1 MSDDRNDVLDGAVAP
16 AENPVLYGHAEAQA
30 FLAASYRSGKGH
42 HAILIEGPEGIG
54 KATLAFRF
62 ANHVLSHPE
71 PAEAPAQMADPDPN
85 AVTSRQIAAGSS
97 HNVLHLTR
105 PVDEK
110 TGKVK
115 SAITVDEV
123 RRAGRF
129 FAQTSGTGNWRIV
142 IIDPADDLNRN
153 AANAILKILEEPP
166 KRSLFLVLTHAPGRL
181 LPTIRSRCLPLTLK
195 PLGDADM
202 TKALS
207 HLGIELQGNVGARV
221 LNAAKGSVS
230 EALKLVN
237 YGGLEI
243 IDTFDR
249 ILATGDDAPAR
260 RDMHKLA
267 DALSAK
273 DSDTIFDFFTT
284 LVIRHV
290 TAMAR
295 TSGLSG
301 QIDAAERF
309 ARLSSAL
316 SERLT
321 VAAAY
326 NLDRKQTILSI
337 LDDLRNAGGAP
348 GAAGRGD

>member
-1 MSDDRNDVLDGAVAP
+1 MSDGRSDVLDGAIAP
-16 AENPVLYGHAEAQA
+16 SDNSALFGHEEAQA
-30 FLAASYRSGKGH
+30 FLAAGYRSGKGH

-62 ANHVLSHPE
+62 ANHILSHPE
-71 PAEAPAQMADPDPN
+71 PADAPAEMADPDPGS
-85 AVTSRQIAAGSS
+85 VVSRQIAAGSS

-166 KRSLFLVLTHAPGRL
+166 KRSMFLVLTHTPGRL
-181 LPTIRSRCLPLTLK
+181 LPTIRSRCLPLALR
-195 PLGDADM
+195 PLADADM
-202 TKALS
+202 TRALA
-207 HLGIELQGNVGARV
+207 HLDIRLEGERGARV
-221 LNAAKGSVS
+221 LAAAKGSVS

-237 YGGLEI
+237 YGGLDI
-243 IDTFDR
+243 IDAFDHM
-249 ILATGDDAPAR
+249 LGHPDDAPAR
-260 RDMHKLA
+260 REMHKLGDILA
-267 DALSAK
+267 AK
-273 DSDTIFDFFTT
+273 DSDTIFDFFAT
-284 LVIRHV
+284 LVARHV
-290 TAMAR
+290 SAQAKAA
-295 TSGLSG
+295 GLG
-301 QIDAAERF
+301 GDLAAAERF
-309 ARLSSAL
+309 ARLSSEL

-321 VAAAY
+321 TADAY
-326 NLDRKQTILSI
+326 NLDRRQTILSI
-337 LDDLRNAGGAP
+337 LDDLRTAGTGV
-348 GAAGRGD
+348 